1 MQAQLYLQ
9 VSLRF
14 LYSPFGGAMMKIKLW
29 IITLAVFALTVSVCA
44 STVPAAKTTDG
55 GETTPWYYDQPTV
68 AENAYMGDDGIVVGP
83 YTFRYIRIWHHGSL
97 IRVGLTLYSCQD
109 GIEEAVIPSEVG
121 GVPVV
126 GIGGKPI
133 EYDSNEDWHP
143 AFSNIT
149 SLKKVVLP
157 ESVVYIGESAFSGC
171 VNLTDLTL
179 PSNLKVICTNAF
191 YNCPG
196 LTELQVTSD
205 LEMERYALTNAIGL
219 KTITVKKGA
228 TVPSLFGCTSLT
240 DVYLEEG
247 VGTVCGFTGCTSLK
261 EIHLPSTTT
270 TIGYKESLLK
280 DDVEFVAGTKVTFL
294 DIPDGVYYFADQ
306 LFANS
311 SLESIVVP
319 TSVGSF
325 GEDIFENTPIERIY
339 FRGTREECPQE
350 LIDQAAADGATIYYY
365 AETRPSGSGNYWRYV
380 NEKPQAW
387 LWTWG

>member
-1 MQAQLYLQ
+1 
-9 VSLRF
+9 
-14 LYSPFGGAMMKIKLW
+14 MKIKLW
-29 IITLAVFALTVSVCA
+29 IITFAVFALTVSVCA
-44 STVPAAKTTDG
+44 STVPAARTADG

-83 YTFRYIRIWHHGSL
+83 YTFRYIRIWYHGSL

-205 LEMERYALTNAIGL
+205 LELERYALTNAIGL

-280 DDVEFVAGTKVTFL
+280 DDVEFVADTKVTFL
-294 DIPDGVYYFADQ
+294 DIPDGVYYFADR

-339 FRGTREECPQE
+339 FRGTQEECPQE
-350 LIDQAAADGATIYYY
+350 LIDQAAAAGATIYYY